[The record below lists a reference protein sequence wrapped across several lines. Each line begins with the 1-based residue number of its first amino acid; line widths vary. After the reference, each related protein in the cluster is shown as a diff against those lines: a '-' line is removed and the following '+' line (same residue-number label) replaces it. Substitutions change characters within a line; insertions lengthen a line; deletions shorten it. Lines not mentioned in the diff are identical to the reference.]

1 MALEGR
7 PELPATTP
15 DELWIQELTADN
27 FLAVYDV
34 VLNIRSELQFGN
46 SVRIPALPS
55 IVKFSQLMPADTP
68 NLRDRY
74 MELRWKAT
82 ELVKAKGV
90 ILDTAFIDGSH
101 RWESALELKVDA
113 NKFQSIATAMDEEY
127 KRRTQPVSEVGP
139 SDKKGKAIE
148 DKVEASGLAMPPTV
162 TVSWLLR
169 NVPIQV
175 WLYLAGVLLAAF
187 IGGAKAGQTS
197 FIREILGIPPV
208 VVETQEKVQE
218 QIGQLTRGH
227 NNAVELIT
235 KGIEYQ
241 EELAATASNDSE
253 RKQHVDAASRLRQS
267 LREENENFLKAVG
280 ELKSL
285 ATKN

>member
-1 MALEGR
+1 
-7 PELPATTP
+7 
-15 DELWIQELTADN
+15 
-27 FLAVYDV
+27 
-34 VLNIRSELQFGN
+34 
-46 SVRIPALPS
+46 
-55 IVKFSQLMPADTP
+55 
-68 NLRDRY
+68 
-74 MELRWKAT
+74 
-82 ELVKAKGV
+82 
-90 ILDTAFIDGSH
+90 
-101 RWESALELKVDA
+101 VDA